1 MSVPGRYDLLV
12 ILAGDKPA
20 RHPVAVE
27 LIRRGWAR
35 YVAVTGEHEWI
46 DPASDLAGRIL
57 PAPASTSTYQ
67 DALAARALIAQHRFT
82 SLLVVT
88 AAYQAD
94 RARLAFCRVFAELPI
109 TIDVLTWES
118 ANGTPPAWR
127 ILRGQLTEFGKLVY
141 YLARCRV

>member
-27 LIRRGWAR
+27 LLRRGWAR

-46 DPASDLAGRIL
+46 DPAPDLAGRIL

-67 DALAARALIAQHRFT
+67 DALAARALVQQHRFT
-82 SLLVVT
+82 TLLVVT

-94 RARLAFCRVFAELPI
+94 RARLAFRRALVDLPV
-109 TIDVLTWES
+109 TVDVLTWEPAS
-118 ANGTPPAWR
+118 PSSPAWR
-127 ILRGQLTEFGKLVY
+127 ALRQQLTEVGKLAY
-141 YLARCRV
+141 YLARRRA